1 MSEGR
6 RPGLMQVW
14 RRLRLS
20 QKVGLAVLASC
31 IPLVVLGVQVA
42 NIASSL
48 LQDQVLNNVG
58 LAGQVEAERVSA
70 SVDRASDGVQS
81 LSRDTR
87 FQDLVAQ
94 QSELGAE
101 VAVNTGFQEYLD
113 IVVGRFEADG
123 LIGLEIR
130 TNAGTEISAVNTGT
144 ISAETSGQ
152 LLQMGDV
159 SSMVGSVF
167 IDMNGRARLP
177 IFERFRP
184 GGGGVGVTI
193 VSEWD
198 VQTLLR
204 GGLDLDSLG
213 ESAKSM
219 VLQPNPDGT
228 NDVISRTDSELVGQ
242 IRSISTNPVLDQS
255 SPVIETE
262 DQFGTDVVQAS
273 SRTNVEPAWITVV
286 EVDQSDVYRDLGR
299 VRMAVITV
307 FVAAGL
313 VILAVIM
320 IAFRGFA
327 RRLARMTNLAES
339 VASGDL
345 TVRTGDDR
353 LDELGRLSMAFDD
366 MTEAL
371 AHDIAR
377 RERVEAQLAY
387 QATHD
392 SLTGLPNRHQLIEE
406 LDQLLMDSN
415 ELLSVLFV
423 DLDGFKEVNDRHGH
437 GAGDELL
444 VRVAERLRDV
454 LRPNDFLARLGG
466 DEFVIVLGGLGLM
479 EAERLAGRV
488 VASLELPFIV
498 VGVEVGISA
507 SIGVSSATDERS
519 SERLIKEADIAMYR
533 AKAMGKGRAVRVT
546 EESLVE
552 VEQRVSILTE
562 LREAVNNGDLQLM
575 MWPVG
580 DLRLGRL
587 TGMEAT
593 VRWHHAERGIIPPA
607 EFLPMAVDSGFATQ
621 IDEWVISKSLQTFA
635 DWRDDGLPVDDLE
648 MSINLTTEMFLDPR
662 SRQII
667 TSELDRHKLRSSNF
681 RIEVPE
687 TVLRSDG
694 ALLKDVFN
702 TYRAIGMPVTL
713 DRFGSDYSSL
723 DRLPRFAID
732 AVKIDLALIADL
744 GNRLSSRALVGSLI
758 TLAQT
763 AGLRVAAAGVDDD
776 LLRQELIELGCHNGQ
791 GLWISPLVDPVSMAD
806 LLAARRMVDAF

>member
-1 MSEGR
+1 MSERR
-6 RPGLMQVW
+6 RPGPMHVW

-42 NIASSL
+42 NIASGL

-58 LAGQVEAERVSA
+58 LAGQVEAERIGTA
-70 SVDRASDGVQS
+70 VDRASFGMQS
-81 LSRDTR
+81 ISGDSR

-94 QSELGAE
+94 QSQQGAE
-101 VAVNTGFQEYLD
+101 AAVNAGFQEYLD
-113 IVVGRFEADG
+113 IVVGRFESDG
-123 LIGLEIR
+123 LVGLEIR
-130 TNAGTEISAVNTGT
+130 TNAGTEIRAVNTGVV
-144 ISAETSGQ
+144 SAETSGQ
-152 LLQMGDV
+152 LLQMGDIN
-159 SSMVGSVF
+159 SKVGSVF
-167 IDMNGRARLP
+167 TDANGRPKLP

-184 GGGGVGVTI
+184 GGGGIGVTI

-204 GGLDLDSLG
+204 GGVDLGSLG
-213 ESAKSM
+213 SSAKTM

-228 NDVISRTDSELVGQ
+228 NLVIARTDSAIVGQ
-242 IRSISTNPVLDQS
+242 AITIDTNPVLNQPS
-255 SPVIETE
+255 RVVETD
-262 DQFGTDVVQAS
+262 DQFGTEVVQAS
-273 SRTNVEPAWITVV
+273 ARTDVEPAWISVV
-286 EVDQSDVYRDLGR
+286 EVDQSDVYQDLGR
-299 VRMAVITV
+299 VRLAVITV
-307 FVAAGL
+307 FVAAGM
-313 VILAVIM
+313 VILIVVG
-320 IAFRGFA
+320 IALRGFA
-327 RRLARMTNLAES
+327 RRLARMTNLAEA
-339 VASGDL
+339 VANGDL

-366 MTEAL
+366 MTQAL
-371 AHDIAR
+371 AEDIAR

-406 LDQLLMDSN
+406 LDQVLMEST

-444 VRVAERLRDV
+444 IRVAERLRDV
-454 LRPNDFLARLGG
+454 LRPTDFLARLGG
-466 DEFVIVLGGLGLM
+466 DEFVIVLRGLGLM

-498 VGVEVGISA
+498 TGVEVGISA
-507 SIGVSSATDERS
+507 SIGVSSAADERS

-546 EESLVE
+546 EESLE
-552 VEQRVSILTE
+552 AVEQRVSILSE

-575 MWPVG
+575 LWPVG
-580 DLRLGRL
+580 NLKTGQL

-593 VRWHHAERGIIPPA
+593 VRWHHPERGIIPPA
-607 EFLPMAVDSGFATQ
+607 EFLPMAVNSGFASQ
-621 IDEWVISKSLQTFA
+621 IDEWVIARAVQLVA
-635 DWRDDGLPVDDLE
+635 GWRDEGLPVEDLE
-648 MSINLTTEMFLDPR
+648 MAINLTTEMFLDPR
-662 SRQII
+662 SRQILTEEI
-667 TSELDRHKLRSSNF
+667 SRHSLRSSNF
-681 RIEVPE
+681 RVEVPE

-763 AGLRVAAAGVDDD
+763 AGLRIAAAGVDDG
-776 LLRQELIELGCHNGQ
+776 LLRQELVELGCNSGQ
-791 GLWISPLVDPVSMAD
+791 GMWLSPAVDQYGMAD
-806 LLAARRMVDAF
+806 LIAARRLVDAV

>member
-1 MSEGR
+1 
-6 RPGLMQVW
+6 MQVW

-42 NIASSL
+42 NIASGL

-70 SVDRASDGVQS
+70 AVDRASDGMQS

-101 VAVNTGFQEYLD
+101 VAVNAGFQEYLD

-130 TNAGTEISAVNTGT
+130 TNAGTDIRAVNTGT

-152 LLQMGDV
+152 LLQMGDIN
-159 SSMVGSVF
+159 SMVGTVF
-167 IDMNGRARLP
+167 IDANGQARLP

-204 GGLDLDSLG
+204 GGLELDSLG

-228 NDVISRTDSELVGQ
+228 NDVISRTDSNLVGQ
-242 IRSISTNPVLDQS
+242 LLTIETNPVLDQP

-262 DQFGTDVVQAS
+262 DQFGTDVVQAT
-273 SRTNVEPAWITVV
+273 SRTDVEPAWITVV
-286 EVDQSDVYRDLGR
+286 EVDQADVYKDLGR

-313 VILAVIM
+313 VILTVIAV
-320 IAFRGFA
+320 AFRGFA
-327 RRLARMTNLAES
+327 KRLGRMTNLAEA
-339 VASGDL
+339 VANGDL

-366 MTEAL
+366 MTQAL
-371 AHDIAR
+371 AEDIAR

-392 SLTGLPNRHQLIEE
+392 SLTGLPNRHQLIVE
-406 LDQLLMDSN
+406 LDQVLMESN
-415 ELLSVLFV
+415 EQLSVLFV

-454 LRPNDFLARLGG
+454 LRPTDFLARLGG
-466 DEFVIVLGGLGLM
+466 DEFVIVLRGLGLM

-488 VASLELPFIV
+488 VAALELPFIV
-498 VGVEVGISA
+498 TGVEVGISA
-507 SIGVSSATDERS
+507 SIGVSSASEERS

-546 EESLVE
+546 EESLE
-552 VEQRVSILTE
+552 AVEQRVSILTE

-580 DLRLGRL
+580 DLKSGRL

-593 VRWHHAERGIIPPA
+593 VRWHHPDRGIIPPA
-607 EFLPMAVDSGFATQ
+607 EFLPMAVNSGFASQ
-621 IDEWVISKSLQTFA
+621 IDEWVISRSVQLVA
-635 DWRDDGLPVDDLE
+635 DWRDDGMPMDDLE
-648 MSINLTTEMFLDPR
+648 MAINLTTEMFLDQR
-662 SRQII
+662 SRQILTEEI
-667 TSELDRHKLRSSNF
+667 SRHSLRSSNF
-681 RIEVPE
+681 RVEVPE

-776 LLRQELIELGCHNGQ
+776 MLRQELIELGCHSGQ
-791 GLWISPLVDPVSMAD
+791 GLWISQLVDQHAMAD
-806 LLAARRMVDAF
+806 LLTARRMIDAS